1 MFLYGYCL
9 VKHFAQVRNT
19 SAESRSASRM
29 CKVGI
34 IHARFSG
41 DVGQGKGK
49 RQSVSLNGK
58 TEVDLDQLRC
68 YNKVSR
74 AA

>member
-1 MFLYGYCL
+1 MAIPERVSVLLYGYCL
-9 VKHFAQVRNT
+9 VKHFARARNT

-41 DVGQGKGK
+41 DANLDKAKG
-49 RQSVSLNGK
+49 RDRVFH
-58 TEVDLDQLRC
+58 
-68 YNKVSR
+68 
-74 AA
+74 